1 MLRLLSKIHKLPVI
15 PQTVGSP
22 AGTVADYVLDPST
35 GKIVAYEL
43 SGRGEARFFSCVDV
57 LKYYDDGI
65 LISDPDVLQPV
76 SELLRVQSLLKPRVR
91 LHKLKVVTE
100 EGEKLGKA
108 ADCLVDTTGHFVAK
122 LYVTPSMPKRIF
134 TENMIIPRQHIL
146 EITPKQILVRH
157 HHTPAA
163 SKVKIEPKVAG

>member
-22 AGTVADYVLDPST
+22 VGTVVDYVLDSST

-43 SGRGEARFFSCVDV
+43 AGRGEARFFSCLDV
-57 LKYYDDGI
+57 LKYFDDGI
-65 LISDPDVLQPV
+65 LISDPEVLQPIG
-76 SELLRVQSLLKPRVR
+76 ELLRVQSLLDPRIR
-91 LHKLKVVTE
+91 LHKLKVITE

-108 ADCLVDTTGHFVAK
+108 ADCLIDTTGHFVAK
-122 LYVTPSMPKRIF
+122 LYVTPGLPKRIF

-146 EITPKQILVRH
+146 EITPQHVVVRYH
-157 HHTPAA
+157 QNPAA
-163 SKVKIEPKVAG
+163 SKAKVEPKVAG